1 MCAPNCIFCFEKIFF
16 FWCWDIPLETKT
28 KTEKMI
34 VGTSACYFSNLT
46 KSKLAASRVD
56 GNESRF
62 LGSTTD
68 PLKPYFRE
76 NGIVTTR
83 TRAQRPEDLKTTE
96 RRRRVRTLLRTQP
109 DHFRS
114 VIQILLPA
122 TLETWQTRCV
132 CWSSA
137 A

>member
-1 MCAPNCIFCFEKIFF
+1 
-16 FWCWDIPLETKT
+16 
-28 KTEKMI
+28 MI

-46 KSKLAASRVD
+46 KSKLAASGVD

-109 DHFRS
+109 GKQQEKQS
-114 VIQILLPA
+114 ILRGVCRGVCTMRCKGNAPLTHLPA
-122 TLETWQTRCV
+122 RISWGGGPLPFHSPTLVNNFSRGV
-132 CWSSA
+132 
-137 A
+137 